1 MKIGM
6 DIFHHYIIME
16 RSPNHRTGGAGIL
29 HYDKVV
35 VFLNYREAVDYIE
48 EIPKFTTKNPPEH
61 TRELLNRLGNPEK
74 GRKIIHVAGTNG
86 KGSTCSYLNAMLM
99 EGGYRCGLFTSP
111 HLVKINERYKIND
124 RDVDDETF
132 LRVFTE
138 TKCVIDAFTAE
149 GNDHPSYFETLFLM
163 GMVMFAEEDVDY
175 IILETG
181 LGGRL
186 DATNV
191 IRDPLACIIT
201 SIGLDHTEY
210 LGNTIPE
217 IAGEKAGIIKPGVMV
232 VYDGHRP
239 EASAVIAQRAREC
252 GSEAYELT
260 NEMYQLV
267 SNTREGI
274 RFRFSYPGED
284 TEELSIPYIAPY
296 QMMNAALA
304 YFTMKKLEPVHGI
317 DNKTLIRG
325 IANSHWEGRME
336 TVLPG
341 VIIDGAHNE
350 DGIERFVETAEYFA
364 RENRIHMLFSAV
376 SDKDYPEMIR
386 TICERVHPEAV
397 VTTEVGGYRSVPAQ
411 ELAGLFEQC
420 GCPSVHAEP
429 RADAAFTA
437 ACENRGDAM
446 LFCVGSLYLMGEIK
460 AVLENMK

>member
-1 MKIGM
+1 M
-6 DIFHHYIIME
+6 D
-16 RSPNHRTGGAGIL
+16 
-29 HYDKVV
+29 
-35 VFLNYREAVDYIE
+35 
-48 EIPKFTTKNPPEH
+48 
-61 TRELLNRLGNPEK
+61 
-74 GRKIIHVAGTNG
+74 
-86 KGSTCSYLNAMLM
+86 
-99 EGGYRCGLFTSP
+99 
-111 HLVKINERYKIND
+111 
-124 RDVDDETF
+124 DDTF

-138 TKCVIDAFTAE
+138 TKRVIDAFTEE

-163 GMVMFAEEDVDY
+163 GMVLFAEEDVDY

-191 IRDPLACIIT
+191 IEQPLACIIT

-210 LGNTIPE
+210 LGETIPE

-239 EASAVIAQRAREC
+239 EASRVIAERAREL
-252 GSEAYELT
+252 GSDAYELT
-260 NEMYQLV
+260 DAMYELV

-274 RFRFSYPGED
+274 RFRFHYPGEE
-284 TEELSIPYIAPY
+284 TQELSIPYIAPY

-304 YFTMKKLEPVHGI
+304 YFTMKKLASVHGM
-317 DNKTLIRG
+317 DNGTLIRG
-325 IANSHWEGRME
+325 IAGSSWEGRME

-350 DGIERFVETAEYFA
+350 DGIERFVETAEYFG

-376 SDKDYPEMIR
+376 SDKNYREMIR

-411 ELAGLFEQC
+411 ELAELFVEC
-420 GCPSVHAEP
+420 GCRSVQAESCA
-429 RADAAFTA
+429 ADAFRK
-437 ACENRGDAM
+437 ACAGRGDAM
-446 LFCVGSLYLMGEIK
+446 LFCVGSLYLIGEIK
-460 AVLENMK
+460 AALNAAK